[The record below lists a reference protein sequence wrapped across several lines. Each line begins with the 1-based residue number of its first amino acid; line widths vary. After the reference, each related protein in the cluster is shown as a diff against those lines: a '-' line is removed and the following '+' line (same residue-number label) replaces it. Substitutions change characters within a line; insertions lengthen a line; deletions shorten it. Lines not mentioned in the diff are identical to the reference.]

1 MKLINLTILALL
13 VNDSRQFSV
22 RDLYKNLM
30 GLDNSVNVGSKVR
43 KHRGP
48 HINLYAQTD
57 SEIRFMDDVE
67 NEIKAE
73 SGESVSANV
82 VSTTQQTPP
91 SPSTNGTQ
99 SSPVSASQAGGSWL
113 SEIDLTNYNNQ

>member
-1 MKLINLTILALL
+1 
-13 VNDSRQFSV
+13 
-22 RDLYKNLM
+22 
-30 GLDNSVNVGSKVR
+30 
-43 KHRGP
+43 
-48 HINLYAQTD
+48 
-57 SEIRFMDDVE
+57 MDDVE

-73 SGESVSANV
+73 SGEIVSANV